1 MKYDVII
8 IGGGLGGLT
17 AGAVLAKKGKKVLL
31 IEQHFM
37 VGGAATVF
45 KRKDINIEVGLH
57 EMDFGEYGYDIKRDL
72 FDFLELDKKIELI
85 SLPET
90 WDIIDNNNTYRVPEG
105 IEEAKKY
112 LISKF
117 PHEEKGIK
125 KYFSIL
131 KSTAYTMGKIP
142 YDMNFF
148 QFLLYPFIKFP
159 RVVKYFFNQKS
170 TGEILDTI
178 IKDDKLKRILNANL
192 VYFHDNPY
200 EFSWHYHALA
210 QYNYYNGAKYIKGG
224 SYSLSLAL
232 SEIITENGGKVETMC
247 TVEKVI
253 VENGKAKG
261 VVYKD
266 KRKKEEIT
274 VNSKYVIANC
284 SPNVLY
290 ENMVDEKYKDKSLD
304 EFKESVSLYT
314 VYIIFKENL
323 KDIYKNHAY
332 STFINNDNELNAPFN
347 IMQESL
353 KDKNIED
360 RGFVFV
366 DYGAI
371 DSGLNIKED
380 DKRSVGV
387 FCGASYLEEW
397 ENMPKEEYLAK
408 KNKLAEDLFKKA
420 EKCFP
425 NLKEYVEYF
434 EVSTPKTI
442 KRYMKTPSGTAYGY
456 VNNNYLR
463 KGRVPRFSKT
473 IKNLLFTGAYAFPGG
488 GFTGVLI
495 SGYMAAHNLIEPQ
508 LKHIIRRTI
517 ITSIIFTML
526 FTAPKWIKALSSI
539 LQ

>member
-17 AGAVLAKKGKKVLL
+17 AGAVLSKKGKKVLL

-37 VGGAATVF
+37 VGGAATIF

-57 EMDFGEYGYDIKRDL
+57 EMDFGEYGYDVKRDL

-90 WDIIDNNNTYRVPEG
+90 WDIKNNNETFRVPEG
-105 IEEAKKY
+105 VEEAKKY

-170 TGEILDTI
+170 TGEMLDSM

-192 VYFHDNPY
+192 VYYHDNPY

-232 SEIITENGGKVETMC
+232 AEIIKENGGTVETMC

-261 VVYKD
+261 VIYKD

-274 VNSKYVIANC
+274 VNSEYVIANC

-290 ENMVDEKYKDKSLD
+290 DNMVDEKYKDKSLN

-332 STFINNDNELNAPFN
+332 STFINDDNELNTPFN
-347 IMQESL
+347 LMKEGI
-353 KDKNIED
+353 KHKNIED

-371 DSGLNIKED
+371 DAGLNIKED
-380 DKRSVGV
+380 DKRSIGV

-397 ENMPKEEYLAK
+397 DNMSKEEYLAK
-408 KNKLAEDLFKKA
+408 KHKLAEDLFKKA
-420 EKCFP
+420 EKYFP
-425 NLKEYVEYF
+425 NLKDHVEYF

-473 IKNLLFTGAYAFPGG
+473 IKNLMFTGAYAFPGG
-488 GFTGVLI
+488 GFTGALI
-495 SGYMAAHNLIEPQ
+495 SGYFAANNVIEPQ
-508 LKHIIRRTI
+508 WKHIIRRTVL
-517 ITSIIFTML
+517 SAAVLALL
-526 FTAPKWIKALSSI
+526 FTSPMWLKGLFN
-539 LQ
+539 LF

>member
-17 AGAVLAKKGKKVLL
+17 AGAVLSKKGKKVLL

-37 VGGAATVF
+37 VGGAATIF

-57 EMDFGEYGYDIKRDL
+57 EMDFGEYGYDVKRDL

-90 WDIIDNNNTYRVPEG
+90 WDIKNNNETFRVPEG
-105 IEEAKKY
+105 VEEAKKY

-170 TGEILDTI
+170 TGEMLDSM

-192 VYFHDNPY
+192 VYYHDNPY

-232 SEIITENGGKVETMC
+232 ADIIKENGGTVETMC

-261 VVYKD
+261 VIYKD

-274 VNSKYVIANC
+274 VNSEYVIANC

-290 ENMVDEKYKDKSLD
+290 DNMVDEKYKDKSLN

-332 STFINNDNELNAPFN
+332 STFINDDNELNTPFN
-347 IMQESL
+347 LMKEGI
-353 KDKNIED
+353 KHKNIED

-371 DSGLNIKED
+371 DAGLNIKED
-380 DKRSVGV
+380 DKRSIGV

-397 ENMPKEEYLAK
+397 DNMSKEEYLAK
-408 KNKLAEDLFKKA
+408 KHKLAEDLFKKA
-420 EKCFP
+420 EKYFP
-425 NLKEYVEYF
+425 NLKDHVEYF

-473 IKNLLFTGAYAFPGG
+473 IKNLMFTGAYAFPGG
-488 GFTGVLI
+488 GFTGALI
-495 SGYMAAHNLIEPQ
+495 SGYFAANNVIEPQ
-508 LKHIIRRTI
+508 WKHIIRRTVL
-517 ITSIIFTML
+517 SAAVLALL
-526 FTAPKWIKALSSI
+526 FTSPMWLKGLFN
-539 LQ
+539 LF

>member
-17 AGAVLAKKGKKVLL
+17 AGAVLSKKGKKVLL

-57 EMDFGEYGYDIKRDL
+57 EMDFGEYGYDVKRDL
-72 FDFLELDKKIELI
+72 FDFLELDKKIELV

-90 WDIIDNNNTYRVPEG
+90 WDIKDNNETFRVPEG
-105 IEEAKKY
+105 DEEAKKY

-125 KYFSIL
+125 KYFAIL

-148 QFLLYPFIKFP
+148 QFLAYPFVKLPRLIKY
-159 RVVKYFFNQKS
+159 YFDQKS
-170 TGEILDTI
+170 TGEMLDKI

-192 VYFHDNPY
+192 VYYHDNPY

-232 SEIITENGGKVETMC
+232 AEIIQENGGTVETMC

-261 VVYKD
+261 VIYKD

-274 VNSKYVIANC
+274 VNSEYVIANC

-290 ENMVDEKYKDKSLD
+290 DNMVDEKYKDKSLN

-332 STFINNDNELNAPFN
+332 STFINDDNELNTPFN
-347 IMQESL
+347 LMKEGI
-353 KDKNIED
+353 KHKNIED

-371 DSGLNIKED
+371 DAGLNIKED
-380 DKRSVGV
+380 DKRSIGV

-397 ENMPKEEYLAK
+397 DNMPKEEYLAK
-408 KNKLAEDLFKKA
+408 KHKLAEDLFKKA
-420 EKCFP
+420 EKYFP
-425 NLKEYVEYF
+425 NLKDHVEYF

-473 IKNLLFTGAYAFPGG
+473 IKNLMFTGAYAFPGG
-488 GFTGVLI
+488 GFTGALI
-495 SGYMAAHNLIEPQ
+495 SGYFAANNVIEPQ
-508 LKHIIRRTI
+508 WKHIIRRTVL
-517 ITSIIFTML
+517 SAAVLALL
-526 FTAPKWIKALSSI
+526 FTSPMWLKGLFN
-539 LQ
+539 LF

>member
-17 AGAVLAKKGKKVLL
+17 AGAVLSKKGKKVLL

-37 VGGAATVF
+37 VGGAATIF

-57 EMDFGEYGYDIKRDL
+57 EMDFGEYGYDVKRDL

-90 WDIIDNNNTYRVPEG
+90 WDIKNNNETFRVPEG
-105 IEEAKKY
+105 VEEAKKY

-170 TGEILDTI
+170 TGEMLDSM

-192 VYFHDNPY
+192 VYYHDNPY

-232 SEIITENGGKVETMC
+232 AEIIKENGGTVETMC

-261 VVYKD
+261 VIYKD

-274 VNSKYVIANC
+274 VNSEYVIANC

-290 ENMVDEKYKDKSLD
+290 DNMVDEKYKDKSLN

-332 STFINNDNELNAPFN
+332 STFINDDNELNTPFN
-347 IMQESL
+347 LMKEGI
-353 KDKNIED
+353 KHKNIED

-371 DSGLNIKED
+371 DAGLNIKED
-380 DKRSVGV
+380 DKRSIGV

-397 ENMPKEEYLAK
+397 DNMPKEEYLAK
-408 KNKLAEDLFKKA
+408 KHKLAEDLFKKA
-420 EKCFP
+420 EKYFP
-425 NLKEYVEYF
+425 NLKDHVEYF

-473 IKNLLFTGAYAFPGG
+473 IKNLMFTGAYAFPGG
-488 GFTGVLI
+488 GFTGALI
-495 SGYMAAHNLIEPQ
+495 SGYFAANNVIEPQ
-508 LKHIIRRTI
+508 WKHIIRRTVL
-517 ITSIIFTML
+517 SAAVLALL
-526 FTAPKWIKALSSI
+526 FTSPMWLKGLFN
-539 LQ
+539 LF

>member
-420 EKCFP
+420 EKYFP

-508 LKHIIRRTI
+508 WKHIIRRTI

>member
-1 MKYDVII
+1 MKYDAII

-90 WDIIDNNNTYRVPEG
+90 WDIKDNNETFRVPEG
-105 IEEAKKY
+105 VEEAKKY

-125 KYFSIL
+125 KYFAIL
-131 KSTAYTMGKIP
+131 KSTAYTMGKIS

-148 QFLLYPFIKFP
+148 QFLLYPLIKFP

-170 TGEILDTI
+170 TGEMLDGM
-178 IKDDKLKRILNANL
+178 IKDDKLKRILNTNL
-192 VYFHDNPY
+192 VYYHDNPY
-200 EFSWHYHALA
+200 EFSWYYHALA

-232 SEIITENGGKVETMC
+232 AEIIQENGGTVETMC

-261 VVYKD
+261 VIYKD
-266 KRKKEEIT
+266 KRTKEEIT
-274 VNSKYVIANC
+274 VNSEYVIANC
-284 SPNVLY
+284 SPNMLY
-290 ENMVDEKYKDKSLD
+290 DNMVDEKYKDKSLD

-314 VYIIFKENL
+314 VYIIFKANL

-332 STFINNDNELNAPFN
+332 STFINNDNEL
-347 IMQESL
+347 M
-353 KDKNIED
+353 
-360 RGFVFV
+360 
-366 DYGAI
+366 
-371 DSGLNIKED
+371 
-380 DKRSVGV
+380 
-387 FCGASYLEEW
+387 
-397 ENMPKEEYLAK
+397 
-408 KNKLAEDLFKKA
+408 
-420 EKCFP
+420 
-425 NLKEYVEYF
+425 
-434 EVSTPKTI
+434 
-442 KRYMKTPSGTAYGY
+442 
-456 VNNNYLR
+456 
-463 KGRVPRFSKT
+463 
-473 IKNLLFTGAYAFPGG
+473 
-488 GFTGVLI
+488 
-495 SGYMAAHNLIEPQ
+495 
-508 LKHIIRRTI
+508 RRTQ
-517 ITSIIFTML
+517 IFGQ
-526 FTAPKWIKALSSI
+526 I
-539 LQ
+539 